1 MDTQIIMLKRQ
12 YSEEIK
18 ELKERMAAANKDKQR
33 YKDLFEKSESEL
45 AGLVNVDKRMEKMDD
60 LKDSYT

>member
-1 MDTQIIMLKRQ
+1 
-12 YSEEIK
+12 
-18 ELKERMAAANKDKQR
+18 MAAANKDKQR

-45 AGLVNVDKRMEKMDD
+45 AGLVNVDKRNEKIDD